1 MSTNEHAFPPSPDGF
16 KSSSPGMPARPGT
29 NKFMGKG
36 RYINNRLPGTAPRQL
51 RRPAIANQ
59 RRYHGP
65 LDDDIQ
71 SPHRDSLFDSRE
83 GSPERSTARR
93 IGTNSVADHA
103 MSPFGEHELRNIHD
117 TSVLS
122 AKSQMQ
128 RKLGISAKVA
138 LQNSAVEQTMTSI
151 GC

>member
-1 MSTNEHAFPPSPDGF
+1 MAMSPNEHALPPSPDGF

-36 RYINNRLPGTAPRQL
+36 RLPGKAPRQL
-51 RRPAIANQ
+51 RRPIIANQ
-59 RRYHGP
+59 QHY
-65 LDDDIQ
+65 LADDVQ
-71 SPHRDSLFDSRE
+71 SPHRDSLFNSRE
-83 GSPERSTARR
+83 GSPERNKARR
-93 IGTNSVADHA
+93 IGTSSVADHA
-103 MSPFGEHELRNIHD
+103 MSPLGEHELRQLHD

-122 AKSQMQ
+122 AKSQKQ

-138 LQNSAVEQTMTSI
+138 LQNSAVEQTMTSM